1 MKNDTN
7 NATKPISQD
16 NFENGVNSYWYRA
29 MNNLPYSG
37 NPSTNYSVSP
47 THAYRFELH
56 NSDSEVEGGKR
67 AELEGAPEPPL
78 QERIY
83 DFCIYLPNGGAEDYA
98 IDKYDC
104 DEIIAQWHNNPD
116 PREEW
121 TMPPL

>member
-1 MKNDTN
+1 VKLAQEKRRKRT
-7 NATKPISQD
+7 P
-16 NFENGVNSYWYRA
+16 VR
-29 MNNLPYSG
+29 NLCFSSWGYCCTI

-83 DFCIYLPNGGAEDYA
+83 DFCIYLPNGGAEDFV
-98 IDKYDC
+98 ILSIPQN
-104 DEIIAQWHNNPD
+104 EH
-116 PREEW
+116 
-121 TMPPL
+121 